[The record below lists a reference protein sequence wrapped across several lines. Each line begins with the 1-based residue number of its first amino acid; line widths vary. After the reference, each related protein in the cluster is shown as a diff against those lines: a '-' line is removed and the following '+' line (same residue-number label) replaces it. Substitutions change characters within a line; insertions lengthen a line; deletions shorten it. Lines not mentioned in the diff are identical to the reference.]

1 MMLALATT
9 ALAAAGA
16 PPAFT
21 ERALPAGATMP
32 VPTAAQLKYQGE
44 ISALIHFGMATF
56 FHDGDPGC
64 DAKNWHGCDTNGGLT
79 TCNSSDVS
87 SFAPTNLNVS
97 AWIDSFQAL
106 GATSAVLTAK
116 HGCGFLAWKTNTT
129 LPDGKPYRYHVPDHL
144 PVLEQFVAATT
155 AAGIGHGFYYSL
167 TNNYYLKCACA
178 AVPPQL
184 HALVLT
190 RALSL
195 FYRSPQPRADTAE
208 CLRSAA
214 GHNAK
219 PKSTALPG
227 QAPVTQAEYEAIQLS
242 QVKELWTAFGP
253 LTEVWLDGGCG
264 ALCDKIGAL
273 VKDLPGSKGAVAF
286 NGGGTTYAAAASTSP
301 VRWCG
306 TEGGNPKEGAQ
317 GAVWSTAACGW
328 CASGSGSGD
337 PPNATGAYWYPSGVD
352 VTIQSND
359 HWFFTPGDTL
369 RPLSQLI
376 SMYHDSVGA
385 NGHLEID
392 FAIVSILPRG
402 MSRHAVLHQPHES
415 TSFALCSSVSQ
426 WLALICMARVCIWCV
441 RGLLLLLAAL
451 Y

>member
-190 RALSL
+190 RAHL
-195 FYRSPQPRADTAE
+195 FFNVRPNRGLTPPNVYAVPRATTRSPSRPRCPARRRSRRLSTRPSSSARSRSSG
-208 CLRSAA
+208 LRSV
-214 GHNAK
+214 
-219 PKSTALPG
+219 P
-227 QAPVTQAEYEAIQLS
+227 
-242 QVKELWTAFGP
+242 
-253 LTEVWLDGGCG
+253 
-264 ALCDKIGAL
+264 
-273 VKDLPGSKGAVAF
+273 
-286 NGGGTTYAAAASTSP
+286 
-301 VRWCG
+301 
-306 TEGGNPKEGAQ
+306 
-317 GAVWSTAACGW
+317 
-328 CASGSGSGD
+328 
-337 PPNATGAYWYPSGVD
+337 
-352 VTIQSND
+352 
-359 HWFFTPGDTL
+359 
-369 RPLSQLI
+369 
-376 SMYHDSVGA
+376 
-385 NGHLEID
+385 
-392 FAIVSILPRG
+392 
-402 MSRHAVLHQPHES
+402 
-415 TSFALCSSVSQ
+415 
-426 WLALICMARVCIWCV
+426 
-441 RGLLLLLAAL
+441 
-451 Y
+451 